1 VRVIKRAKRARKAV
15 KSNAVSNVRQAF
27 AQVFVIDLAGELTSS
42 TDVGLL
48 NAYEQVSKDD
58 ARVVILNFSHLAYK
72 NSSGVS
78 ALVALLT
85 RAKAAGQR
93 LFAAEMN
100 ADYRNIFQVT
110 QLDQGIPVYA
120 TEADAL
126 QAAHELLDAPGPTP
140 PAPTAGV
147 EIAQPRVSTRSTES
161 WAKPVDRLSIAETPD
176 GALRLNVQGRRLFG
190 PLQGFGEMWQKTY
203 RIALPKPGLTPQQV
217 IATWKENVPRLKPP
231 QKRFYPSSLG
241 IASNELVL
249 IDAQT
254 LGGPISTGVMVL
266 YAGAESFTLMTPA
279 GHPEAGW
286 VTFSSYVEEGCTFAQ
301 VQVLARASDPF
312 YELAFRLAGSKLQ
325 DQIWTH
331 VLTELAALL
340 GTSGDVEMHKT
351 LLDPKL
357 QWKRATNIWY
367 NAQLRTLLYSPIAL
381 IRWIS
386 AALRPKNNRSPGHF
400 GNP

>member
-1 VRVIKRAKRARKAV
+1 MARPPAVI
-15 KSNAVSNVRQAF
+15 SVRQAF
-27 AQVFVIDLAGELTSS
+27 TQVYVIDLAGELTSS
-42 TDVGLL
+42 TDVKLL
-48 NAYEQVSKDD
+48 NAYQEVSNNG

-72 NSSGVS
+72 NSSGVKL
-78 ALVALLT
+78 LVALLT
-85 RAKAAGQR
+85 RAKAAGQY

-100 ADYRNIFQVT
+100 VDYRNIFQVT
-110 QLDQGIPVYA
+110 QLDQGITVYA

-126 QAAHELLDAPGPTP
+126 QAAHELLETSGAPP
-140 PAPTAGV
+140 PVSTRGVVTAQR
-147 EIAQPRVSTRSTES
+147 AVSTRSTGS
-161 WAKPVDRLSIAETPD
+161 WAKPVEQLSVAETPA
-176 GALRLNVQGRRLFG
+176 GALSLNVQGRRLFG
-190 PLQGFGEMWQKTY
+190 PLQGFGQMWQKTY
-203 RIALPKPGLTPQQV
+203 RIALRNRELTPQQV

-241 IASNELVL
+241 IAPNELVL

-254 LGGPISTGVMVL
+254 AAGSISTGVMVL

-286 VTFSSYVEEGCTFAQ
+286 VTFSSYTEDGSTFAQ

-331 VLTELAALL
+331 VLAELAALL
-340 GTSGDVEMHKT
+340 GTSGEVQMHKT

-357 QWKRATNIWY
+357 QWERAGNIWY

-381 IRWIS
+381 IRWIGAS
-386 AALRPKNNRSPGHF
+386 FKPKSQRT
-400 GNP
+400 

>member
-1 VRVIKRAKRARKAV
+1 
-15 KSNAVSNVRQAF
+15 
-27 AQVFVIDLAGELTSS
+27 
-42 TDVGLL
+42 
-48 NAYEQVSKDD
+48 
-58 ARVVILNFSHLAYK
+58 
-72 NSSGVS
+72 
-78 ALVALLT
+78 
-85 RAKAAGQR
+85 
-93 LFAAEMN
+93 
-100 ADYRNIFQVT
+100 
-110 QLDQGIPVYA
+110 
-120 TEADAL
+120 
-126 QAAHELLDAPGPTP
+126 
-140 PAPTAGV
+140 
-147 EIAQPRVSTRSTES
+147 VSTRSTES
-161 WAKPVDRLSIAETPD
+161 WAKPVDRLSIAEIPA

-381 IRWIS
+381 LRWIS
-386 AALRPKNNRSPGHF
+386 AALRPKSNRSPGHF

>member
-1 VRVIKRAKRARKAV
+1 VKSGPVKAV
-15 KSNAVSNVRQAF
+15 KSNALSSVRPAF

-42 TDVGLL
+42 TDAELL
-48 NAYEQVSKDD
+48 NAYQQVSKDG
-58 ARVVILNFSHLAYK
+58 ARVVILNFNHLAYK
-72 NSSGVS
+72 NSSGVN

-85 RAKAAGQR
+85 RAKAAGQL

-100 ADYRNIFQVT
+100 AGYRNIFEVT

-126 QAAHELLDAPGPTP
+126 QAAHELLDVPG
-140 PAPTAGV
+140 PAPTVPTDGV
-147 EIAQPRVSTRSTES
+147 ESAQRRVSTRSTES
-161 WAKPVDRLSIAETPD
+161 WAKPIDRLSIAEIPGD
-176 GALRLNVQGRRLFG
+176 ALRLNVQGRRLFG
-190 PLQGFGEMWQKTY
+190 PLQGFGQMWQKTY
-203 RIALPKPGLTPQQV
+203 RIALRKRELTPQQV

-241 IASNELVL
+241 IAPNELVL

-254 LGGPISTGVMVL
+254 VGGPISTGVMVL

-286 VTFSSYVEEGCTFAQ
+286 VTFSSYVEDGCTFAQ
-301 VQVLARASDPF
+301 VQVLARASDPL
-312 YELAFRLAGSKLQ
+312 YELGFRLAGSKLQ
-325 DQIWTH
+325 DQIWMH
-331 VLTELAALL
+331 VLRELAALL
-340 GTSGDVEMHKT
+340 GTSGDVQIHKT

-357 QWKRATNIWY
+357 QWRRAANIWY
-367 NAQLRTLLYSPIAL
+367 NAQLRTLLYSPLAL

-386 AALRPKNNRSPGHF
+386 ASFRPKSNRP
-400 GNP
+400 

>member
-1 VRVIKRAKRARKAV
+1 MARPPAVI
-15 KSNAVSNVRQAF
+15 SVRQAF
-27 AQVFVIDLAGELTSS
+27 TQVYVIDLAGELTSS

-48 NAYEQVSKDD
+48 NAYQQVSKDG
-58 ARVVILNFSHLAYK
+58 ARVVILNFSHLAYT
-72 NSSGVS
+72 NSSGVKL
-78 ALVALLT
+78 LVALLT

-100 ADYRNIFQVT
+100 VDYRNIFQVT
-110 QLDQGIPVYA
+110 QLDQGIAVYA

-126 QAAHELLDAPGPTP
+126 QAAHELLGAPGAAP
-140 PAPTAGV
+140 PVPSHGV
-147 EIAQPRVSTRSTES
+147 EIAQRPASRRSTES
-161 WAKPVDRLSIAETPD
+161 WAKPVDQLNISKIPV
-176 GALRLNVQGRRLFG
+176 GALSLNVQGRRLFG
-190 PLQGFGEMWQKTY
+190 PLQGFGQMWQKTY
-203 RIALPKPGLTPQQV
+203 RIALRKRELTPHQV

-241 IASNELVL
+241 IAPNELVL
-249 IDAQT
+249 IDAET
-254 LGGPISTGVMVL
+254 VAGPISTGVMVL

-286 VTFSSYVEEGCTFAQ
+286 VTFSSYVEDGCTFAQ

-312 YELAFRLAGSKLQ
+312 YELAFRLAASKLQ

-340 GTSGDVEMHKT
+340 GTSGDVQMHQT

-357 QWKRATNIWY
+357 QWKRAGNIWY

-386 AALRPKNNRSPGHF
+386 ALFRPKSHRA
-400 GNP
+400 

>member
-1 VRVIKRAKRARKAV
+1 MAPPPAVI
-15 KSNAVSNVRQAF
+15 NVRRAF
-27 AQVFVIDLAGELTSS
+27 PQVYVVDLAGELTSS
-42 TDVGLL
+42 ADVQLL
-48 NAYEQVSKDD
+48 NAYQQASKDG

-72 NSSGVS
+72 NSSGVNL
-78 ALVALLT
+78 LVTLLT

-100 ADYRNIFQVT
+100 IDYRNIFQVT
-110 QLDQGIPVYA
+110 QLDQGIAVYA

-126 QAAHELLDAPGPTP
+126 QAAHELLDAPGAAPPVPTH
-140 PAPTAGV
+140 GV
-147 EIAQPRVSTRSTES
+147 EIAQHPASTRSTES
-161 WAKPVDRLSIAETPD
+161 WAKPVDRLSISEIPA
-176 GALRLNVQGRRLFG
+176 GALTLNIQGRRLFG
-190 PLQGFGEMWQKTY
+190 PLHGFGQMWQKTY
-203 RIALPKPGLTPQQV
+203 RIALRKRELTPQQV
-217 IATWKENVPRLKPP
+217 IATWKENVPKLKPP

-241 IASNELVL
+241 IAPNELVL

-254 LGGPISTGVMVL
+254 VAGPISTGVMVL
-266 YAGAESFTLMTPA
+266 YAGAESFTLITPA

-286 VTFSSYVEEGCTFAQ
+286 VTFSSYVEDGCTFAQ

-340 GTSGDVEMHKT
+340 GTSGDVQMHQT

-357 QWKRATNIWY
+357 QWKRARNIWY

-386 AALRPKNNRSPGHF
+386 ALFRPKSHRE
-400 GNP
+400 

>member
-1 VRVIKRAKRARKAV
+1 MVRPPAAI
-15 KSNAVSNVRQAF
+15 SVRQAF
-27 AQVFVIDLAGELTSS
+27 TQVYVIDLAGELTSL
-42 TDVGLL
+42 TDVKLL
-48 NAYEQVSKDD
+48 NAYQKVSNYG
-58 ARVVILNFSHLAYK
+58 ARIVILNFSHLAYK
-72 NSSGVS
+72 NSSGVKL
-78 ALVALLT
+78 LVALLT

-100 ADYRNIFQVT
+100 VDYRNIFQVT
-110 QLDQGIPVYA
+110 QLDQGITVYA

-126 QAAHELLDAPGPTP
+126 QAAHELLDTSGAPP
-140 PAPTAGV
+140 P
-147 EIAQPRVSTRSTES
+147 VSTRGAATAQRVVSMRSTGS
-161 WAKPVDRLSIAETPD
+161 WAKPVEQLSIAEMPA
-176 GALRLNVQGRRLFG
+176 GALSLNVQGRRLFG
-190 PLQGFGEMWQKTY
+190 PLQGFGQMWQKTY
-203 RIALPKPGLTPQQV
+203 RIVLRNRELTPQQV

-241 IASNELVL
+241 IAPNELVL

-254 LGGPISTGVMVL
+254 AAGPISTGVMVL

-286 VTFSSYVEEGCTFAQ
+286 VTFSSYIEDRSTFAQ
-301 VQVLARASDPF
+301 VQVLARSSDPF

-340 GTSGDVEMHKT
+340 GTSGEVQMHKA

-357 QWKRATNIWY
+357 QWERAGNIWY
-367 NAQLRTLLYSPIAL
+367 NAQLRTLVYGPIAL
-381 IRWIS
+381 IRWIGAS
-386 AALRPKNNRSPGHF
+386 FRPNSHRT
-400 GNP
+400 

>member
-1 VRVIKRAKRARKAV
+1 MSSVRP
-15 KSNAVSNVRQAF
+15 AF

-42 TDVGLL
+42 TDAELL
-48 NAYEQVSKDD
+48 NAYQQVSKDG

-72 NSSGVS
+72 NSSGVN

-100 ADYRNIFQVT
+100 AGYRNIFQVT
-110 QLDQGIPVYA
+110 QLDQGIPVYT

-126 QAAHELLDAPGPTP
+126 QAAHELLDVPG
-140 PAPTAGV
+140 PAPTVPTDGV
-147 EIAQPRVSTRSTES
+147 EIAQRRVSTRSTES
-161 WAKPVDRLSIAETPD
+161 WAKPIDRLSIAEIPSD
-176 GALRLNVQGRRLFG
+176 GLRLNVQGRRLFG
-190 PLQGFGEMWQKTY
+190 PLQGFGQMWQKTY
-203 RIALPKPGLTPQQV
+203 RIALRKRELTPQQV

-241 IASNELVL
+241 IAPNELVL

-254 LGGPISTGVMVL
+254 VGGPISTGVMVL

-286 VTFSSYVEEGCTFAQ
+286 VTFSSYVEDGYTFAQ
-301 VQVLARASDPF
+301 VQVLARASDPL
-312 YELAFRLAGSKLQ
+312 YELGFRLAGSKLQ

-331 VLTELAALL
+331 VLRELAALL
-340 GTSGDVEMHKT
+340 GTSGDVQIHKT

-367 NAQLRTLLYSPIAL
+367 NAQLRTLLYSPLAL

-386 AALRPKNNRSPGHF
+386 ASFRPKSNRP
-400 GNP
+400 